1 MSRGF
6 QGLFV
11 ERPGLLD
18 RILGTYEKDP
28 KKIEARSFIHGMSVA
43 MKLID
48 SHMEQEAEGEV
59 VSKHMIDVDGKKREV
74 YFVTTEDRSST
85 QFMLPGEYSKK

>member
-1 MSRGF
+1 
-6 QGLFV
+6 
-11 ERPGLLD
+11 
-18 RILGTYEKDP
+18 
-28 KKIEARSFIHGMSVA
+28 